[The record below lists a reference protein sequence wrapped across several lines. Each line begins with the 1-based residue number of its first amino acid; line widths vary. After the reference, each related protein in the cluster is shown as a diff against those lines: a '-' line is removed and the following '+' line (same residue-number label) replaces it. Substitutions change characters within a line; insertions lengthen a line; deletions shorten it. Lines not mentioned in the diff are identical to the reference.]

1 MDQAK
6 MRDEATP
13 ALTDDVVTEVIEPAQ
28 LRSCLGR
35 FATGVTVVSYTH
47 DGEPRG
53 ATVNAFS
60 SVSLDPPLVL
70 VSIARKA
77 KACPLLQDSAFT
89 VNVLSSR
96 QATVAMTFAGRPD
109 ASAVIDWEQGRY
121 APRLRHTHATLECM
135 PWQSYD
141 GGDHVLYLGRVQD
154 IAIRDNEPLLFHGGT
169 FHRRGD
175 GLDAAGRSTRG
186 SAPKGVPLQMS
197 EMEEF
202 SEEISREFVAGWI

>member
-1 MDQAK
+1 MTQSDAPA
-6 MRDEATP
+6 DEQ
-13 ALTDDVVTEVIEPAQ
+13 TEVIAPGE

-77 KACPLLQDSAFT
+77 KACPLLQDRPFS

-96 QATVAMTFAGRPD
+96 QAAVAMTFAGRPD
-109 ASAVIDWEQGRY
+109 DVAVIEWETGRH
-121 APRLRHTHATLECM
+121 APRLRHTHATLECT

-154 IAIRDNEPLLFHGGT
+154 IAIRENEPLLFHGGS

-175 GLDAAGRSTRG
+175 GLDATGRSTRG
-186 SAPKGVPLQMS
+186 CAPKALPLQIGA
-197 EMEEF
+197 MEDF